1 MSTTTATLEKTLGI
15 PPHVKP
21 EQVFEFDIYA
31 DPRITDDVQGSYAA
45 ALRGAPDIFWT
56 PANGGHWMVQRGDLI
71 TEIVKDYEIFSA
83 REMQI
88 PRVPDPPYM
97 IPLSVDP
104 PANLPYRAALMPKF
118 SPREVAKLEPHMREI
133 ATKLIDEVVAKG
145 ECDFIREIS
154 SRFPVSIFM
163 ELMGL
168 PLEKLREF
176 RIIADNYF
184 NARSNEDLARLGGQI
199 MGIFS
204 DLMEIR
210 AREPRDDLVTSLMNT
225 EVDGRAL
232 TRDEILAMC
241 LVLFLGGMDTVT
253 NVSGFTFQR
262 LAEEPAVQARMAA
275 DPTLIPRA
283 VEEGIRLHGVICT
296 PRVVVQDTDKHG
308 VSFRTGDMVL
318 NILSQVGRDN
328 RANDHADAFDI
339 DRENKVHLTF
349 STGPHLC
356 LGHILA
362 RAEIRILTEEWFKRI
377 PSFRAKP
384 GARHGFRIGTVHA
397 LEALPLEWDV
407 SA

>member
-1 MSTTTATLEKTLGI
+1 MNAMAPII
-15 PPHVKP
+15 PAHVRP

-31 DPRITDDVQGSYAA
+31 DTRITDDVQGSYAA

-71 TEIVKDYEIFSA
+71 TEIVKDYEVFSA

-118 SPREVAKLEPHMREI
+118 SPREVTKLEPHIREV
-133 ATKLIDEVVAKG
+133 AARLIDEVAARG
-145 ECDFIREIS
+145 ECDFIRDIS

-176 RIIADNYF
+176 RTIADNYF

-210 AREPRDDLVTSLMNT
+210 TREPRDDLITSLMTT
-225 EVDGRAL
+225 EVDGRVL

-262 LAEEPAVQARMAA
+262 LAEEPAVQARMAGA
-275 DPTLIPRA
+275 PALIPQA

-296 PRVVVQDTDKHG
+296 PRVVVRDADKHG

-328 RANDHADAFDI
+328 RANDHADVFDI

-407 SA
+407 PA

>member
-1 MSTTTATLEKTLGI
+1 MNAMI
-15 PPHVKP
+15 PVVPAHVKP
-21 EQVFEFDIYA
+21 EQVFQFDIYA
-31 DPRITDDVQGSYAA
+31 DPRITEDVQGSYAA

-71 TEIVKDYEIFSA
+71 SEIVKDFEVFSA

-118 SPREVAKLEPHMREI
+118 SPREVAKLEPHIREV
-133 ATKLIDEVVAKG
+133 AAALIDEVASVG
-145 ECDFIREIS
+145 ECDFIRDIS

-176 RIIADNYF
+176 RVIADNYF

-210 AREPRDDLVTSLMNT
+210 AKDPRDDLITSLMTT
-225 EVDGRAL
+225 EVEGRRL

-262 LAEEPAVQARMAA
+262 LAEEPGVQARMAA
-275 DPTLIPRA
+275 DHGLIPQA

-296 PRVVVQDTDKHG
+296 PRVVVKDADKHG
-308 VSFRTGDMVL
+308 VSFRAGDMVL
-318 NILSQVGRDN
+318 NILSQAGRDD
-328 RANDHADAFDI
+328 RANENADVFDI
-339 DRENKVHLTF
+339 DRQTKAHLTF

-377 PSFRAKP
+377 PRFRATP
-384 GARHGFRIGTVHA
+384 GVRHGFRIGTVHA

>member
-1 MSTTTATLEKTLGI
+1 MNAMA
-15 PPHVKP
+15 PVVPAHVKP
-21 EQVFEFDIYA
+21 EQVYQFDIYA

-45 ALRGAPDIFWT
+45 ALRAAPDIFWT

-71 TEIVKDYEIFSA
+71 TEIVKDYEVFSA

-118 SPREVAKLEPHMREI
+118 SPREVAKLEPHIREV
-133 ATKLIDEVVAKG
+133 AARLIDEVAAKG
-145 ECDFIREIS
+145 ECDFIRDIS

-176 RIIADNYF
+176 RVIADNYF

-204 DLMEIR
+204 ELMEIR
-210 AREPRDDLVTSLMNT
+210 AKDPRDDLITSLMTT
-225 EVDGRAL
+225 EVDGRVL

-253 NVSGFTFQR
+253 NVSGFTYQR

-275 DPTLIPRA
+275 DPGLIPQA

-296 PRVVVQDTDKHG
+296 PRVVVQDADKHG
-308 VSFRTGDMVL
+308 VSFRKGDMVL
-318 NILSQVGRDN
+318 NILSQAGRDN
-328 RANDHADAFDI
+328 RANDHADVFDI

-384 GARHGFRIGTVHA
+384 GAKHGFRIGTVHA

-407 SA
+407 PA

>member
-1 MSTTTATLEKTLGI
+1 MNAMTLVV
-15 PPHVKP
+15 PAHVKP
-21 EQVFEFDIYA
+21 EQVYQFDIYA

-45 ALRGAPDIFWT
+45 VLRAAPDIFWT

-71 TEIVKDYEIFSA
+71 TEIVKDHEVFSA

-88 PRVPDPPYM
+88 PRVPNPPFM

-118 SPREVAKLEPHMREI
+118 SPREVAKMEPHMREV
-133 ATKLIDEVVAKG
+133 AARLVDAVVTRGK
-145 ECDFIREIS
+145 CDFIRDIS
-154 SRFPVSIFM
+154 SQFPVSIFM

-168 PLEKLREF
+168 PLERLRDF
-176 RIIADNYF
+176 RVIADAYF
-184 NARSNEDLARLGGQI
+184 NARSNEDIARMGGEI
-199 MGIFS
+199 MGIFI
-204 DLMEIR
+204 DLMDVR
-210 AREPRDDLVTSLMNT
+210 AEDPKDDLITSLMT
-225 EVDGRAL
+225 VEVDGRRL

-262 LAEEPAVQARMAA
+262 LAEEPVLQARLQA
-275 DPTLIPRA
+275 DPSLIPA
-283 VEEGIRLHGVICT
+283 FVEEGIRLHGVICT
-296 PRVVVQDTDKHG
+296 PRVVVKDCVRHG

-318 NILSQVGRDN
+318 NILSQAGRDGRVN
-328 RANDHADAFDI
+328 EHADVFDI
-339 DRENKVHLTF
+339 DRPNKVHLTF

-362 RAEIRILTEEWFKRI
+362 RAEIRILAEEWLKRI
-377 PSFRAKP
+377 PRFHATP

-407 SA
+407 AA

>member
-1 MSTTTATLEKTLGI
+1 MNAMAPII
-15 PPHVKP
+15 PAHVKP

-31 DPRITDDVQGSYAA
+31 DTRITDDVQGSYAA

-71 TEIVKDYEIFSA
+71 TEIVKDYEVFSA

-118 SPREVAKLEPHMREI
+118 SPREVAKLEPHIREV
-133 ATKLIDEVVAKG
+133 AARLIDEVAARG
-145 ECDFIREIS
+145 ECDFIRDIS

-176 RIIADNYF
+176 RTIADNYF

-210 AREPRDDLVTSLMNT
+210 TREPRDDLITSLMT
-225 EVDGRAL
+225 TAVDGRLL

-262 LAEEPAVQARMAA
+262 LAEEPAVQARLAA
-275 DPTLIPRA
+275 DPALIPQA

-296 PRVVVQDTDKHG
+296 PRVVVQDADKHG
-308 VSFRTGDMVL
+308 VSFRKGDMVL
-318 NILSQVGRDN
+318 NILSQAGRDN

-362 RAEIRILTEEWFKRI
+362 RAEIRILSEEWFKRI
-377 PSFRAKP
+377 PYFRAKP
-384 GARHGFRIGTVHA
+384 GAKHGFRIGTVHA

-407 SA
+407 PA